1 MAQDHGAP
9 FFDYPVAAAE
19 EAREQAADVL
29 LPDASESDWTVILEF
44 TQARRFSPGQS
55 ILDAGGPGG
64 SLYLVLEGTV
74 EVVAPRGRFGR
85 SRRAGLLETGSV
97 VGEVS
102 FFDGEPRSMGVRAVT
117 AAVLAEMPPGSFG
130 SLFAAHPDLGRRLL
144 MDLGRILAGRLR
156 RAEARAR
163 ADSGMQP

>member
-1 MAQDHGAP
+1 MAQDQGAP
-9 FFDYPVAAAE
+9 FFDYPVPAAK
-19 EAREQAADVL
+19 EARAQAADVL
-29 LPDASESDWTVILEF
+29 LPDASESDWTAILEF

-117 AAVLAEMPPGSFG
+117 AAVLAEMPPESFR

-163 ADSGMQP
+163 ADSGTQP

>member
-9 FFDYPVAAAE
+9 FFDYPVPAAK
-19 EAREQAADVL
+19 EARAQAADVL
-29 LPDASESDWTVILEF
+29 LPDASESDWTAILEF
-44 TQARRFSPGQS
+44 TQARRFSPGQV
-55 ILDAGGPGG
+55 ILDAGGRGG

-117 AAVLAEMPPGSFG
+117 APCWP
-130 SLFAAHPDLGRRLL
+130 RC
-144 MDLGRILAGRLR
+144 R
-156 RAEARAR
+156 RAA
-163 ADSGMQP
+163 SGACSRLTRTWAVAS